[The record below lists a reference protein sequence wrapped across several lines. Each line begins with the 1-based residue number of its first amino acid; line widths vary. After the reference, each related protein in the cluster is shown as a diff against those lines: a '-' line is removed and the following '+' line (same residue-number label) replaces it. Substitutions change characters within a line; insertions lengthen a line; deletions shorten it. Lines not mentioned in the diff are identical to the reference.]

1 MTKSSVTHHFN
12 PLSSFVKQ
20 NVCQSLIVINWK
32 LAKCTIPLWQ
42 AASKVICADGGAN
55 RLLDLMDTFP
65 HNLSPRIDGI
75 THKELEP
82 IDTVI
87 GDLDSV
93 DLDQVTRFSPNV
105 DVFRITEQDTH
116 DLTKAIEYTRDQ
128 SLGDKEETGTG
139 SGLQMITVTGAL
151 GGRFDHEMANLS
163 TAIQYAQSPNTLNV
177 IPSRLFDIQLEID
190 MEEIPYLSPIVLL
203 GTSSML
209 YILQPGHNRIHV
221 DWNHQKSTCGIIP
234 IPGPVAD
241 ISTTGL
247 EWNFSQQSISMGELI
262 SSSNEIVE
270 DIVEVHVTEPCIMSM
285 ELVCD
290 VENGAWK

>member
-128 SLGDKEETGTG
+128 SLEEKEETGTG
-139 SGLQMITVTGAL
+139 
-151 GGRFDHEMANLS
+151 
-163 TAIQYAQSPNTLNV
+163 
-177 IPSRLFDIQLEID
+177 
-190 MEEIPYLSPIVLL
+190 
-203 GTSSML
+203 
-209 YILQPGHNRIHV
+209 
-221 DWNHQKSTCGIIP
+221 
-234 IPGPVAD
+234 
-241 ISTTGL
+241 
-247 EWNFSQQSISMGELI
+247 
-262 SSSNEIVE
+262 
-270 DIVEVHVTEPCIMSM
+270 
-285 ELVCD
+285 
-290 VENGAWK
+290 